1 MFVQAYTKTLLLIF
15 ISVTLQACST
25 VRDATDWVPGVD
37 SNEEVQA
44 EKSKEIKQ
52 KKDKIY
58 QDKMVF
64 EKKMTGLVA
73 ENDAV
78 ISVSISQKFVN
89 EAIIKREDIGIEVN
103 AGVVTL
109 TGSVDAENNAVKAII
124 IAKNTRGVSMVISK
138 LVVIKLRVKSKI
150 TTHSK
155 INKSL
160 MIAKDV

>member
-1 MFVQAYTKTLLLIF
+1 MFVQAYMKTLLLIF
-15 ISVTLQACST
+15 ISVTLQACGT

-44 EKSKEIKQ
+44 EESKEIKRKQ
-52 KKDKIY
+52 DKVY

-64 EKKMTGLVA
+64 EKKMTGPVA

-109 TGSVDAENNAVKAII
+109 TGSVDAENSAVKAIS
-124 IAKNTRGVSMVISK
+124 IAKNTKGVSMVISK
-138 LVVIKLRVKSKI
+138 LVVIKLRVK
-150 TTHSK
+150 
-155 INKSL
+155 
-160 MIAKDV
+160 